1 MPEPDKALLLS
12 ESQMHIS
19 TRLNRKIIQN
29 LLNTPEYISL
39 RQTCR
44 NDEFNAAL
52 GTEIIGKQAIEIIKE
67 ALSKVQNLDEKK
79 EQMDALLEEEEKM
92 DALAEDANEL
102 DELMEDALRNGDM
115 SAYGQYAQQKDS
127 IQQSINQLKAFA
139 NKIAEEC
146 DELITDDSLAEEV
159 STVLGTTL
167 DQASMQVQET
177 STLCEA
183 WGLGNGEA
191 CRVAYQNKKEA
202 IEKIRS
208 SKKLSKFTDIIG
220 KFKESAI
227 TEQKKKAKH
236 GAVEI
241 KSVTTGDKIQ
251 DALPSD
257 RMNLCNDTTK
267 KHFYRRM
274 SEHGLL

>member
-1 MPEPDKALLLS
+1 
-12 ESQMHIS
+12 
-19 TRLNRKIIQN
+19 
-29 LLNTPEYISL
+29 
-39 RQTCR
+39 
-44 NDEFNAAL
+44 
-52 GTEIIGKQAIEIIKE
+52 
-67 ALSKVQNLDEKK
+67 
-79 EQMDALLEEEEKM
+79 MDALLEEEEKI

-208 SKKLSKFTDIIG
+208 SSKLSKFTDIIG

-267 KHFYRRM
+267 KDFYRRM
-274 SEHGLL
+274 SEHGLLQYSKEAHKQKNKGPIIVCVDTSGSMWDENDSIGKALILLVLWRAMLKHGVRHLL